1 LFKGLTD
8 GLTHNR
14 IYLCAKSGHQGLGV
28 FQDQLPNGFPQTP
41 FQYQVYPLQ
50 NTLYQLRLQLVN
62 DY

>member
-14 IYLCAKSGHQGLGV
+14 IYLCAKSGHEGLGV

-41 FQYQVYPLQ
+41 FQ
-50 NTLYQLRLQLVN
+50 
-62 DY
+62 